1 MRIRE
6 NFGHWAGL
14 GDRAF
19 SRDRVG
25 PIPSAT
31 SVEMGPL
38 GESTAMDSSG
48 TEHGRDA
55 ARSEPSQ
62 EAQLAQ
68 PGGRRSGDDILRA
81 LDDFSTGLD
90 NLKVLYA
97 QRQELRDRVEARE
110 AELGER
116 DRLLAQQQSVLEAA
130 RQTIIGREDE
140 LARTDAELKAKAD
153 QLTTAREELAAL
165 RREAEERSAALER
178 AEVEARARDVT
189 FGQLEAELVEREQ
202 NLAAAIAQREAGLSQ
217 HAVDI
222 ELRSEELSQLAAEI
236 ERGRAE
242 IDTRK
247 VGIEQR
253 AKEIEAAS
261 AARSGE
267 LDGRAK
273 GLEAASREHE
283 RLVRE
288 ARDKSLKAGQECA
301 QRAKDLAEQGSVLA
315 EGEAQLAAERE
326 ALERTVQVVTAKGDE
341 LAAREAELARMAAE
355 LAADRAASELVR
367 GNMDE
372 LTERIEALSEVV
384 AEYEALWLCELGEGA
399 QQRGEMV
406 AAEAVIAQL
415 RDHLGLQLRTVDEL
429 RQRMEAQ
436 RAEQSRLLDERDSRI
451 GALEASAASTGQDAT
466 QIGMQTIALTRAAGE
481 IASLRSRVENL
492 QEELAQA
499 QATMASCAS
508 GDSGGLNGSPSR
520 APLEGDALSRRR
532 RRLKAA
538 HDLLR
543 KQTNKLR
550 KGSEVLRKRFEA
562 CESLLAQRAELASI
576 RDRVV
581 EAERRAQRSRAGSRS
596 AVTALCA
603 VVVLGLLAGLSWAMA
618 VQFAPAT
625 FEATATL
632 RAEGR
637 GRELN
642 AAELAEWGRFHFDLL
657 KDPRF
662 HAEAAEKFKRQGLV
676 ELATPAAVAKLAES
690 GVLADSDEVGQL
702 RLIHRDRGADRAART
717 LEVFAASLQAHA
729 NDAQTRRIDGGVTV
743 VSEPARSGSSPID
756 QTRPFYALGIM
767 GASTFIIVLFSAFL
781 WRKLAKAKTDFEK
794 DEHTAS
800 VLDEARWPN
809 PLKG

>member
-1 MRIRE
+1 
-6 NFGHWAGL
+6 
-14 GDRAF
+14 
-19 SRDRVG
+19 
-25 PIPSAT
+25 
-31 SVEMGPL
+31 
-38 GESTAMDSSG
+38 MDSSG
-48 TEHGRDA
+48 TEHGRNAAGSDA
-55 ARSEPSQ
+55 TQ
-62 EAQLAQ
+62 EAHLAQ
-68 PGGRRSGDDILRA
+68 PGGKRTGDDILRA

-97 QRQELRDRVEARE
+97 QRQELRERLEARE
-110 AELGER
+110 AQLGER
-116 DRLLAQQQSVLEAA
+116 DRLLAQQQEVLEAV
-130 RQTIIGREDE
+130 RKTIVGREDE

-153 QLTTAREELAAL
+153 QLATAREELAAL
-165 RREAEERSAALER
+165 RREAEDRSAALER
-178 AEVEARARDVT
+178 AEAEAKAREVT

-222 ELRSEELSQLAAEI
+222 ELRHEELTQFAAEVERQRVEI
-236 ERGRAE
+236 ENYRAALDRQHAE
-242 IDTRK
+242 MDSRK
-247 VGIEQR
+247 AEIEQR
-253 AKEIEAAS
+253 AKEVETALAS
-261 AARSGE
+261 RSVE

-273 GLEAASREHE
+273 SLEAAFRDHE

-288 ARDKSLKAGQECA
+288 ARDKSIKAAQEYA
-301 QRAKDLAEQGSVLA
+301 LRAKDLAEQASALA
-315 EGEAQLAAERE
+315 EGEVQLAAERE
-326 ALERTVQVVTAKGDE
+326 ALERSVRVVTAKGDE
-341 LAAREAELARMAAE
+341 LAAREAELQRLKAE
-355 LAADRAASELVR
+355 LASDRVAAAQTQGSVSQLE
-367 GNMDE
+367 
-372 LTERIEALSEVV
+372 ERVAALAEVV
-384 AEYEALWLCELGEGA
+384 REYEALWLCELGEGA
-399 QQRGEMV
+399 RQRDEIV

-415 RDHLGLQLRTVDEL
+415 RDQIGLQLRTVDEL

-436 RAEQSRLLDERDSRI
+436 AAEQARAIEERDSRI
-451 GALEASAASTGQDAT
+451 SAMEASAASTGQDAT
-466 QIGMQTIALTRAAGE
+466 QIGIQAIALTRTAGE
-481 IASLRSRVENL
+481 IAALRARVEVL

-499 QATMASCAS
+499 QASIAS
-508 GDSGGLNGSPSR
+508 GGAGGQDGSAARMPV
-520 APLEGDALSRRR
+520 EGDALARRR
-532 RRLKAA
+532 RRLRAA
-538 HDLLR
+538 HGLLR
-543 KQTNKLR
+543 QQTSKLR

-576 RDRVV
+576 RDRVID
-581 EAERRAQRSRAGSRS
+581 AERRAQRSKAGSRS
-596 AVTALCA
+596 AVTALCS

-642 AAELAEWGRFHFDLL
+642 AGELAEWGRFHFDLL

-662 HAEAAEKFKRQGLV
+662 HADAAEKFKRQGLV
-676 ELATPAAVAKLAES
+676 DLANPAAVAKLSDS

-702 RLIHRDRGADRAART
+702 RLIYRDRGADRAART

-767 GASTFIIVLFSAFL
+767 GASTFITVLLSAIL

-794 DEHTAS
+794 DEHSAN